1 MICHF
6 GGKVSMK
13 SSVFKKIIA
22 SVLAAGM
29 LLSSVSVYAADK
41 NEDNLAVAS
50 TKETTTAVGTVET
63 SDNSVETNSDDDLK
77 ITYSTDAENGKLSDN
92 TAPTDVTWVGSV
104 SGSSI
109 IPGSE
114 NNPYAVSDVAH
125 LLDMSRIINQE
136 TSNLKYF
143 KLTANIDLSGITSM
157 DDISASAANGLANT
171 IVSIDP
177 ELEESENIFFVLDG
191 AGRYIR
197 NLNIS
202 DDSRNSF

>member
-1 MICHF
+1 
-6 GGKVSMK
+6 MK

-63 SDNSVETNSDDDLK
+63 SDNSVETTSDDDLK